1 MSADALQSFQ
11 SFLDDLKRQLKAV
24 TPDDPNR
31 MVQVPVKVLT
41 ASLDLIGLY
50 RTQNKMLQESKP
62 DDSFLKFI
70 NRIGERGVD
79 GLEKSIKLC
88 LDTPVA

>member
-11 SFLDDLKRQLKAV
+11 SFLDDLKRQLKAE